1 MKSFLRILFSLLS
14 LGTLT
19 QAATSCKE
27 APGPE
32 RVATAREN
40 VRPELGDFFGDPV
53 FIRIVK
59 ESWLLELWVQ
69 HKGSWQILKT
79 YPIAGMSGTLG
90 PKEKEGDKQAPEGF
104 YDVVPGRMNPNS
116 RYHLAFNIGYPNA
129 YDRSQGRTG
138 SFIMVHGSDVSI
150 GCFAMTDE
158 GIEEI
163 YTMVNEAFRKGQKR
177 VEIHV
182 YPFEMTPAR
191 MEKEKDSPHINFWR
205 TLQQRWQH
213 THDRHEP

>member
-1 MKSFLRILFSLLS
+1 MSFTSRILLPLMALGLLS
-14 LGTLT
+14 QTVS
-19 QAATSCKE
+19 SCK
-27 APGPE
+27 ANGAE

-40 VRPELGDFFGDPV
+40 VREELGAFFGAPV

-69 HKGSWQILKT
+69 HEGRWQILKT

-90 PKEKEGDKQAPEGF
+90 PKQKEGDEQAPEGF

-129 YDRSQGRTG
+129 YDRALGRTG

-163 YTMVNEAFRKGQKR
+163 YTMVNEAFLNGQKR
-177 VEIHV
+177 VEVHI
-182 YPFEMTPAR
+182 YPFEMTAAR
-191 MEKEKDSPHINFWR
+191 IEKETNNPHLTFWR
-205 TLQQRWQH
+205 TLQPRWQH
-213 THDRHEP
+213 THEHHEP